1 MWVMSHQSI
10 LCFVPLIM
18 LSCASLSV
26 AHGSKWFSNGNPA
39 LNTNLENLKTYSFC
53 SGEIYSDLWLLLQQC
68 LVMFR
73 KYLIGFIIGSI
84 SLGKL

>member
-18 LSCASLSV
+18 LSCAPLSV

-39 LNTNLENLKTYSFC
+39 LNTNLENLKTY
-53 SGEIYSDLWLLLQQC
+53 ILLALLLAQFL
-68 LVMFR
+68 LVSF
-73 KYLIGFIIGSI
+73 
-84 SLGKL
+84 SLAFFFVSQLLVFAVTVVLVL